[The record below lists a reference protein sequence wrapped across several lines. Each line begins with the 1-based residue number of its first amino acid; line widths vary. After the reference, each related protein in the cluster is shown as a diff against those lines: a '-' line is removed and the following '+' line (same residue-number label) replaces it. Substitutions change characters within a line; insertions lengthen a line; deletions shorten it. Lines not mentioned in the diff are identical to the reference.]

1 VLQNVEDSDSLY
13 NLNASQNSK
22 LKSTTHSSLDYS
34 HTRHYLNSLI
44 SLMWHL
50 FDFDLLEGVTLN
62 VEVVALAFM
71 SWRVLL

>member
-1 VLQNVEDSDSLY
+1 MLETLASLY
-13 NLNASQNSK
+13 NLNGSQNSK
-22 LKSTTHSSLDYS
+22 LWSTTQSPLDYS

-50 FDFDLLEGVTLN
+50 CGFDLLEGVTLK

-71 SWRVLL
+71 S